1 MRVLLLNP
9 PVPGRGF
16 TNRDL
21 MGGMG
26 IDDDFGTTLPSQY
39 LAFAKYQGIHIP
51 VLALG
56 YAAAILRR
64 AGHSVVV
71 LDQARQDPNEAGVL
85 QAAVD
90 ARPDWVIAATSLAYF
105 GAELDY
111 LEQLRAHTG
120 CQRMLV
126 GTTAAHFAAELGERR
141 ACEAIAL
148 GDPEVAF
155 EHLARGTLKPG
166 VAGAAVRDPHAADA
180 PLVMGQPVFLGDID
194 KVPMPDWTGFPL
206 DRYRYHPLLRGRGV
220 ATMLASRGCPYAC
233 NFCPYPVGQGA
244 PFRPRAVAAVVDEMT
259 ALVRDHGVRNILFR
273 DPTFTLDMGRA
284 KTLCRAIAAAKLPV
298 QWGIE
303 TRLDRL
309 DDELVDLLA
318 AAGCAFVTVGLDP
331 VDPNTRR
338 ASHRKGYGEDHA
350 KAMLERLRRRK
361 VASAG
366 LFVVGLPD
374 QTEEELRAGFAWIES
389 TALTYVAY
397 HQATVFPGTALYRE
411 ALAKGW
417 FAPLTLADLMR
428 GEPKLSFN
436 GRIAAARIRELQ
448 DEALRRFYRHPK
460 RALAEVTRGE
470 TAQSLA
476 FYGETAARFL
486 LQRLAAEFS

>member
-56 YAAAILRR
+56 YAASILRR
-64 AGHSVVV
+64 AGHQVVV
-71 LDQARQDPNEAGVL
+71 LDQARHDPSEPGVL

-90 ARPDWVIAATSLAYF
+90 ARPEWVIAATSLAYF
-105 GAELDY
+105 GAELEY
-111 LEQLRAHTG
+111 LEQLRSRTG
-120 CQRMLV
+120 CHRMLV
-126 GTTAAHFAAELGERR
+126 GSTAVHFAAEVGERR

-155 EHLARGTLKPG
+155 ELLARGTLVPG
-166 VAGAAVRDPHAADA
+166 VAGAAVRDVQVADA
-180 PLVMGQPVFLGDID
+180 PLVVGQAVYLSDID
-194 KVPMPDWTGFPL
+194 KLPVPDWTGFPL
-206 DRYRYHPLLRGRGV
+206 DRYRYYPLLRGRGV

-233 NFCPYPVGQGA
+233 NFCPYPVGQGV

-259 ALVRDHGVRNILFR
+259 ALVRDHGVRKILFR
-273 DPTFTLDMGRA
+273 DATFTLDMDRA
-284 KTLCRAIAAAKLPV
+284 KSLCRAIAAAKLPV

-318 AAGCAFVTVGLDP
+318 AAGCASVTVGVDP

-389 TALTYVAY
+389 TALTYIAY

-411 ALAKGW
+411 AVAKGW

-448 DEALRRFYRHPK
+448 DEALRRFYRQPK
-460 RALAEVTRGE
+460 RALAEMTRGE

-476 FYGETAARFL
+476 FYGETAARFV
-486 LQRLAAEFS
+486 LQRLSTELS